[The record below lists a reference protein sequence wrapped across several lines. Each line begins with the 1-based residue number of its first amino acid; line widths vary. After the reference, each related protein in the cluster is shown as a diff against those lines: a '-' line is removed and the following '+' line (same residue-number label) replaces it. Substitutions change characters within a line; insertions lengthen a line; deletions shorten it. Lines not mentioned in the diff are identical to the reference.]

1 MSERKHYDKPIMPGV
16 PPTGAGE
23 GIACP
28 NPDCG
33 CRHFWVVST
42 RQTHGGVRRQRE
54 CRNCG
59 ARFATFEA
67 TQ

>member
-42 RQTHGGVRRQRE
+42 RQTHGGVRRRA
-54 CRNCG
+54 G
-59 ARFATFEA
+59 VG
-67 TQ
+67 